1 MPRSRSR
8 SSVSLY
14 VAHSCDCAGSASVAL
29 SIELL
34 NQLGILWSN
43 RSLYVRALCFFQACQ
58 KACAIAL
65 DGVLADAEALAGI
78 YTHTHFYLAQ
88 IYGNLQL
95 PDESARY
102 CLRTL
107 ELQLSSVLS
116 ASGGKASAVE
126 WMANCLRLVDYY
138 LDTSNV
144 RDASSCLFACECVY
158 SKTYPTQEES
168 SDAVDEEE
176 IENQQRTRAEIAS
189 GWAKVH
195 QLTLQLAQFPDQI
208 KLDPSQTQSLE
219 RILCDNG
226 FGSLVTSSVVLG
238 MQYIAPQNVNSFD
251 DARDVFKQGT
261 RAIDQAKVFFVLD
274 GFVTEHV
281 RLQLLQSRLYKR
293 LVHWESDQKRQ
304 IAMELRRM
312 AIVTPLLGDHL
323 NPSAYTALLQE
334 VYFEG
339 AEIASEVYDLKQ
351 KKSEKRDEKTNS
363 YALKAI
369 HCYQQYL
376 RLFYSPPPA
385 SVTGGN
391 NVRLPSNEMTPGEMR
406 TLLLGYFALA
416 RMCGKVYFPKDKEKT
431 LSCWSSS
438 LGFHEAVPALVQKYQ
453 DLQSNAGTTNGLV
466 LKQMFEG
473 ELAICRE
480 MMELLPEKI
489 NQLAYNDRAVLA

>member
-1 MPRSRSR
+1 M
-8 SSVSLY
+8 
-14 VAHSCDCAGSASVAL
+14 AIDGS
-29 SIELL
+29 
-34 NQLGILWSN
+34 
-43 RSLYVRALCFFQACQ
+43 
-58 KACAIAL
+58 
-65 DGVLADAEALAGI
+65 LADPDALAGV

-95 PDESARY
+95 PDESARH

-107 ELQLSSVLS
+107 ELQLNAVLS
-116 ASGGKASAVE
+116 ASGGKASAIE

-138 LDTSNV
+138 LDTSNG

-158 SKTYPTQEES
+158 SKTYPKQEEPGS
-168 SDAVDEEE
+168 TVDEEE
-176 IENQQRTRAEIAS
+176 IETQQRTHAEIAS

-208 KLDPSQTQSLE
+208 KFDIPSQTQSLE
-219 RILCDNG
+219 RILCDNN
-226 FGSLVTSSVVLG
+226 FGTLDTSSVVLG
-238 MQYIAPQNVNSFD
+238 MHWVAPQKVTSFE

-261 RAIDQAKVFFVLD
+261 RASDQAKTFFVLD

-281 RLQLLQSRLYKR
+281 RLLLLQSRLYKR
-293 LVHWESDQKRQ
+293 LVYWETDQKRQ

-312 AIVTPLLGDHL
+312 AIVTPLLGDQL

-334 VYFEG
+334 LYFEG
-339 AEIASEVYDLKQ
+339 AEIASEVYDIKL
-351 KKSEKRDEKTNS
+351 KKSEKRDEKTNA

-376 RLFYSPPPA
+376 RFFYSPPPA

-391 NVRLPSNEMTPGEMR
+391 NVRLPSNEMTPGEVR
-406 TLLLGYFALA
+406 TLLLGFFALA

-431 LSCWSSS
+431 LSCWTSS

-453 DLQSNAGTTNGLV
+453 DLQSNAGTTNGQV

-473 ELAICRE
+473 ELAICHE
-480 MMELLPEKI
+480 MLELLPEKI
-489 NQLAYNDRAVLA
+489 NQLAYNGRAVLA